1 MLPKIDVPMYDLV
14 LPLTKK
20 KVRFRPFLVKEE
32 KILLMAMEA
41 EDDTATLTAVKQI
54 INNCCLTEDLDVD
67 SLPITDLEFFFLN
80 LRARSVNEIVDLQ
93 YRCNNKVKNDKDEE
107 KECGNVVKLEINV
120 LEIEPTI
127 PKNHTNKIEL
137 SSEMGLVMKYP
148 TFKIVEMAEGS
159 DIEKLMHI
167 LLGCVDYVYDKDNI
181 YYGKDI
187 PKKELQE
194 FIENLTGEQFAKI
207 QEFFDTMPKISKKVH
222 FGCSKCGYK
231 EDIVIEGIQ
240 NFFV

>member
-14 LPLTKK
+14 LPLTKR

-41 EDDTATLTAVKQI
+41 EDDSATLTAIKQI

-67 SLPITDLEFFFLN
+67 NLPVADLEFFFLN

-93 YRCNNKVKNDKDEE
+93 YKCNNKIKTEEGEE
-107 KECGNVVKLEINV
+107 KDCGNVVDLEVNV
-120 LEIEPTI
+120 LEIEPET

-148 TFKIVEMAEGS
+148 TFKIIESSEGS
-159 DIEKLMHI
+159 DVEKLMHI
-167 LLGCVDYVYDKDNI
+167 LLNCVDYVYDKDNI
-181 YYGKDI
+181 YYGKDV

-194 FIENLTGEQFAKI
+194 FIENLTREQFAKI
-207 QEFFDTMPKISKKVH
+207 QNFFDTMPKISKKVH

>member
-14 LPLTKK
+14 LPLIKK

-41 EDDTATLTAVKQI
+41 EDDAATLTAIKQI

-67 SLPITDLEFFFLN
+67 NLPVADLEFFFLN

-93 YRCNNKVKNDKDEE
+93 YKCNNKIKTEEGEE
-107 KECGNVVKLEINV
+107 KDCGNVVDLEVNV
-120 LEIEPTI
+120 LEIEPEI

-137 SSEMGLVMKYP
+137 SNEMGLVMKYP
-148 TFKIVEMAEGS
+148 TFKIIESSEGS

-167 LLGCVDYVYDKDNI
+167 LLNCVDYVYDKDNI

-194 FIENLTGEQFAKI
+194 FIENLTREQFAKI
-207 QEFFDTMPKISKKVH
+207 QNFFDTMPKISKKVH

>member
-41 EDDTATLTAVKQI
+41 EDDNSILLAIKQI
-54 INNCCLTEDLDVD
+54 VSNCCLDDDMDVNN
-67 SLPITDLEFFFLN
+67 LPITDLEYLFLN
-80 LRARSVNEIVDLQ
+80 LRARSVGEMVNLQ
-93 YRCNNKVKNDKDEE
+93 YKCNNKIKDDKDEE
-107 KECGNVVKLEINV
+107 KDCGHLVKLSINL
-120 LEIEPTI
+120 LEIKLEDSKI
-127 PKNHTNKIEL
+127 DSKIQLSKN
-137 SSEMGLVMKYP
+137 MGVSMKYP
-148 TFKIVEMAEGS
+148 TLKMIEG
-159 DIEKLMHI
+159 IEGTEVEKLMLI
-167 LLGCVDYVYDKDNI
+167 LSKCVEYVYDAENI
-181 YYGKDI
+181 YYSKDI
-187 PKKELQE
+187 QPEELKE

-207 QEFFDTMPKISKKVH
+207 QQFFDNIPKISKKVN
-222 FGCSKCGYK
+222 FGCSKCGYQ